1 MSTLQ
6 RLRLNIS
13 HSLRTSPPKL
23 DHVLPGL
30 LAGTLGALIAP
41 GGLGKTMLLTQ
52 IGCALATGVSILEGA
67 LTMPSSP
74 AAKVVL
80 FLAEESAAV
89 MHHRIQ
95 SAVAELLRSMG
106 EVTREQRLELAETLD
121 ANLHIY
127 PLSGHAD
134 LAHIDTETKSFRQ
147 IVELCTGARLVV
159 FDPLRRFH
167 DGDENDSA
175 TMTSVVNRFQALA
188 RETNAAVI
196 LAHHA
201 NRISTASAT
210 GNLSSASRGS
220 SALTDG
226 VRWQANLSVP
236 AEKRINGII
245 VPETEASQLVRL
257 DISKTNYSRAPL
269 PVLLRKNEAS
279 GALSLW
285 PAAPGKKQKSLLRQV
300 HPEAK

>member
-1 MSTLQ
+1 
-6 RLRLNIS
+6 
-13 HSLRTSPPKL
+13 
-23 DHVLPGL
+23 
-30 LAGTLGALIAP
+30 
-41 GGLGKTMLLTQ
+41 MLLTQ
-52 IGCALATGVSILEGA
+52 IGCSVATGASILEGA
-67 LTMPSSP
+67 LPSAP

-134 LAHIDTETKSFRQ
+134 LARIDTDTKSFRQ

-236 AEKRINGII
+236 TEKRINGII

-257 DISKTNYSRAPL
+257 DISKTNYSRPPL

-285 PAAPGKKQKSLLRQV
+285 PAAPSKKQKSLLRQV

>member
-1 MSTLQ
+1 MSALQ
-6 RLRLNIS
+6 PLRMNILQ
-13 HSLRTSPPKL
+13 SLQTSPPEL

-30 LAGTLGALIAP
+30 LTGTLGTLIAP

-52 IGCALATGVSILEGA
+52 IGCAMAAGVPILEGG
-67 LTMPSSP
+67 LPMPSSP

-95 SAVAELLRSMG
+95 GAVAALLRSMG
-106 EVTREQRLELAETLD
+106 TVSRERRRELAEKLD
-121 ANLHIY
+121 TNLHIY
-127 PLSGHAD
+127 PLGGYAD
-134 LAHIDTETKSFRQ
+134 LARIDAEAKSFRH
-147 IVELCTGARLVV
+147 IVELCADARLVV

-175 TMTSVVNRFQALA
+175 TMTTVVNRFQALA

-201 NRISTASAT
+201 NRISTASET

-226 VRWQANLSVP
+226 VRWQANLSLP
-236 AEKRINGII
+236 RGGKKIDGII
-245 VPETEASQLVRL
+245 VPEAEAPHLVRL
-257 DISKTNYSRAPL
+257 DISKTNYSRPPP
-269 PVLLRKNEAS
+269 PVLLRKNEENGS
-279 GALSLW
+279 LSPW
-285 PAAPGKKQKSLLRQV
+285 PAPVKTSKSSPR
-300 HPEAK
+300 PARTDAK

>member
-1 MSTLQ
+1 
-6 RLRLNIS
+6 
-13 HSLRTSPPKL
+13 
-23 DHVLPGL
+23 
-30 LAGTLGALIAP
+30 
-41 GGLGKTMLLTQ
+41 
-52 IGCALATGVSILEGA
+52 
-67 LTMPSSP
+67 
-74 AAKVVL
+74 
-80 FLAEESAAV
+80 

-95 SAVAELLRSMG
+95 GAVAELLGSMG
-106 EVTREQRLELAETLD
+106 KVTREQRLELAETLD

-127 PLSGHAD
+127 PLCGHAD
-134 LAHIDTETKSFRQ
+134 LARIDTETNSFRQ
-147 IVELCTGARLVV
+147 IVELCAGARLVV

-236 AEKRINGII
+236 TERKINGII
-245 VPETEASQLVRL
+245 VPETEALQLVRL
-257 DISKTNYSRAPL
+257 DISKTNYSRPPL
-269 PVLLRKNEAS
+269 PVLLRKSEDS

-285 PAAPGKKQKSLLRQV
+285 PAARTAAKSAP
-300 HPEAK
+300 HSAFTEAN